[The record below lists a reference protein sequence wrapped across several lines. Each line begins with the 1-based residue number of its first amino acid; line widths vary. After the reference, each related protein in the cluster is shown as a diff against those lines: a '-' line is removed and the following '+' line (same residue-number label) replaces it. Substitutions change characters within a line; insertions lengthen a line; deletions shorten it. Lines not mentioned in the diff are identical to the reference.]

1 MVRHIKR
8 SKKRNGVV
16 LSSQLTFEENFQMT
30 LNKTNKV
37 ITKTTIYKLF
47 IKTSSGLHLCNLYR
61 LKRFFSPKN

>member
-16 LSSQLTFEENFQMT
+16 LSSQLTFEEHFQMT

-37 ITKTTIYKLF
+37 IARTTIYKTF
-47 IKTSSGLHLCNLYR
+47 MKTSSGLHLCNLCR
-61 LKRFFSPKN
+61 LKRFFSPKK